1 MKPSVVF
8 MYGLIL
14 SLLGVPFC
22 SLQAEVF
29 LPGMQPK
36 EGGIEF
42 AKVQQC
48 RMCHAGTKNGDADPF
63 LSWQGSMMAQAMRD
77 PVFLASLAIA
87 NQDIPDVGE
96 FCLRCHAPRGWLEGR
111 SMPAD
116 GSALNEEDNQGVS
129 CDVCHRLVDPMST
142 EAKSFAKDTP
152 PSPGNAMMVVD
163 TANAVRGPYG
173 DGKGAMPH
181 LTRKSEYHASGQLCG
196 NCHDISNPTLA
207 MDANSQPVF
216 AYGHIERT
224 YSEWLLSDYAKQG
237 KDGSCQACH
246 YPTVPGGGTA
256 SRFGGL
262 QREHFVVHGPVG
274 SSLWVQDATWMAW
287 NGKGMDRKA
296 FDLAKQRT
304 QALLKTAATLKL
316 TFPASG
322 TARLRVTNETGHKLP
337 SGYIEG
343 RRTWINARFYD
354 RSGKVI
360 QEIGRYGDA
369 DDTIFGKAVR
379 VPTLLDPEQTTV
391 YECLPGISEAQG
403 KKYGKEPG
411 KSFHFVL
418 NDVILKDNRIP
429 PRGFKN
435 STFKAHLSEPIGAEY
450 QDGQYWDERD
460 FKLPAGCV
468 KVSASL
474 MMQSVSWEYLKFL
487 AEENNTNDWGR
498 RLYEIWTKTGKCP
511 PVAVAS
517 VEADVSGRGS

>member
-1 MKPSVVF
+1 MKLSMLLVGGF
-8 MYGLIL
+8 IL
-14 SLLGVPFC
+14 SVIGVPSC
-22 SLQAEVF
+22 PLEAEVF
-29 LPGMQPK
+29 LPGMQPE

-48 RMCHAGTKNGDADPF
+48 RMCHSGTKNGDADPF

-96 FCLRCHAPRGWLEGR
+96 FCLRCHSPRGWLEGR
-111 SMPAD
+111 STPAD
-116 GSALNEEDNQGVS
+116 GSALNEEDKQGVS
-129 CDVCHRLVDPMST
+129 CDVCHRLVDPMSE
-142 EAKSFAKDTP
+142 EAKAFAKQTP

-173 DGKGAMPH
+173 NGEGAMPH
-181 LTRKSEYHASGQLCG
+181 NTLKSEYHASGQLCG

-207 MDANSQPVF
+207 MDVNSQPVF

-237 KDGSCQACH
+237 KDGSCQSCH
-246 YPTVPGGGTA
+246 YLTVPGGGTA

-262 QREHFVVHGPVG
+262 KRDHFVVHGPVG

-287 NGKGMDRKA
+287 KGKGMDKA
-296 FDLAKQRT
+296 AFALAKKRT
-304 QALLKTAATLKL
+304 EALLKTAATLKL
-316 TFPASG
+316 TFPG
-322 TARLRVTNETGHKLP
+322 TDTARLRVTNETGHKLP
-337 SGYIEG
+337 TGYIEG
-343 RRTWINARFYD
+343 RRTWINVKCYD
-354 RSGKVI
+354 RSGKMI
-360 QEIGRYGDA
+360 REIGRYGDL

-391 YECLPGISEAQG
+391 YECLPGISEAQA
-403 KKYGKEPG
+403 KKYGKQPG

-435 STFKAHLSEPIGAEY
+435 STFKAHLSEPVGAEY
-450 QDGQYWDERD
+450 KDGQYWDEQE
-460 FKLPAGCV
+460 FELPDGCV
-468 KVSASL
+468 KVSVSL
-474 MMQSVSWEYLKFL
+474 MMQSMSWEYLKFL
-487 AEENNTNDWGR
+487 AEENKTNDWGT
-498 RLYEIWTKTGKCP
+498 RLYQIWTQTGKCP
-511 PVAVAS
+511 PVVVAS
-517 VEADVSGRGS
+517 VEASVPAE